1 MPSTR
6 APANDCCLNGGACRH
21 ALPNAALPSAQ
32 ERNDIG
38 ADGILAQELKGLVR
52 RRHAVMAESADSLL
66 PCRHAI
72 LIARAVEIVKQF
84 DAPIWC
90 CDGIAGCIYN
100 ARQGG
105 INQRAPH
112 GIQAELRKRSR
123 RASENGPYTQRG
135 KTAQEGREDRVA

>member
-1 MPSTR
+1 MPSAR
-6 APANDCCLNGGACRH
+6 APANHCRLDGGACRH
-21 ALPNAALPSAQ
+21 ALPSTALPSAQ
-32 ERNDIG
+32 EWNDIG
-38 ADGILAQELKGLVR
+38 ADVILAQQLKGLVR
-52 RRHAVMAESADSLL
+52 RRHAVMGESADSLL

-72 LIARAVEIVKQF
+72 LMIRAVETSMHPFRCTHF
-84 DAPIWC
+84 DATMWC

-100 ARQGG
+100 AHQGG

-135 KTAQEGREDRVA
+135 KTA